1 MQNDTSE
8 KYNPLIY
15 RILGSISTHA
25 SELNGKR
32 LRGYVLAGVLISASV
47 IGVKSVVG
55 TAPHRFLQ

>member
-1 MQNDTSE
+1 MQNDKTE

-15 RILGSISTHA
+15 RILCIISTHA
-25 SELNGKR
+25 SRLSGKR